1 MSDLK
6 DRNGLTETEYMAS
19 YRRGGWPLP
28 SVTAD
33 QVLISPDGG
42 SYDILLIRRGGHPC
56 IGQWALPGGFVNE
69 EEPPWKAAARELEEE
84 TSLSGL
90 QSILLG
96 VFGDPGRDIRG
107 WTVTCAYCSLVDR
120 RKLKPKAGDDARE
133 ARWFRL
139 SWERQDGL
147 LRIFLTGP
155 EAGTGHPQGTGADAG
170 QQGTEASGKQQDGW
184 NGTRT
189 GTGQQGPEASGKQQD
204 GLHGGCVL
212 TALLRPMTLEN
223 PLGQDTHYE
232 LLENQGLAFDHA
244 KIIATVIPHLE
255 RLPIS

>member
-19 YRRGGWPLP
+19 YRRGDWPLP

-147 LRIFLTGP
+147 LRIYLADT
-155 EAGTGHPQGTGADAG
+155 EAGTRQQQGIGADAG
-170 QQGTEASGKQQDGW
+170 QQGT
-184 NGTRT
+184 
-189 GTGQQGPEASGKQQD
+189 EASGKQQD

-244 KIIATVIPHLE
+244 KIIATAIPHLE